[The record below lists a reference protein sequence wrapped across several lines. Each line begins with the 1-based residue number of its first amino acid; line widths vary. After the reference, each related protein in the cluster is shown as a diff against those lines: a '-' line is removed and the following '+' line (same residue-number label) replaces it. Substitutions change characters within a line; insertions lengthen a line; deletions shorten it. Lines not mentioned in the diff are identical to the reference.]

1 MRLSKA
7 KLPAGKTAL
16 HGGKAPTAT
25 FYGINFHHGPLKAT
39 KEWNQGCV
47 GGQVLHSEV
56 QEQGV
61 STPMLNLG
69 PNPKATGLLNCILK
83 PAPASILFREGV
95 SSCLAAGM
103 VTQLPLNLGKRVED
117 RGRCLASSSSS
128 RHPTLS
134 ANRLSTRLSLPTQSL
149 GHPCLGFPSQ
159 PRLPFCWVQDFLPTL
174 AVGRSITNWS
184 CGFPTVIPLS
194 PDQWLFPGLSS
205 QQVPLQI
212 SLWSHPYRV
221 GLSKNLNS

>member
-1 MRLSKA
+1 M
-7 KLPAGKTAL
+7 
-16 HGGKAPTAT
+16 AT
-25 FYGINFHHGPLKAT
+25 FYDINLHHGPLKAN

-61 STPMLNLG
+61 SIPMPSLG
-69 PNPKATGLLNCILK
+69 PSPRATGLLNCILK
-83 PAPASILFREGV
+83 PASILSREGV
-95 SSCLAAGM
+95 SSCLAAGT
-103 VTQLPLNLGKRVED
+103 VTQLPLNLGKEAED

-134 ANRLSTRLSLPTQSL
+134 ADRLSTRLSLPSKSL

-159 PRLPFCWVQDFLPTL
+159 PRQPFCWVQDFLSTL

-184 CGFPTVIPLS
+184 CGF
-194 PDQWLFPGLSS
+194 
-205 QQVPLQI
+205 
-212 SLWSHPYRV
+212 
-221 GLSKNLNS
+221 